1 RDPII
6 DLRLLQNRV
15 FTSAL
20 LSMTLAMLAL
30 FAVGFMLPF
39 YFEQLRG
46 FSVARSGLY
55 LTALPMAIAVV
66 APVSGLLADRFGSR
80 WLASGGLA
88 LACLGLVLVAQLDTQ
103 SSGWDIIWPLAVA
116 GVGQA
121 LFMTPNAR
129 ALM

>member
-1 RDPII
+1 VPGVERRVRDPII

-39 YFEQLRG
+39 YFEELRG
-46 FSVARSGLY
+46 FSVARSGLF
-55 LTALPMAIAVV
+55 LTVLPLAIAVV

-88 LACLGLVLVAQLDTQ
+88 VACLGL
-103 SSGWDIIWPLAVA
+103 A
-116 GVGQA
+116 GVA
-121 LFMTPNAR
+121 HLNAR
-129 ALM
+129 SSDWR